1 VKKNIRTLWDLTKSD
16 CNQLIERALTF
27 KRDRTSFST
36 YRPLSGQSMG
46 LLFEKA
52 STRTRISFET
62 AMNQLGGSSIYLNP
76 KDTQLSRNEPI
87 KDTARVLSGYLD
99 ILVVRTYAQR
109 IIEEMADWADIPV
122 INALTDSYH
131 PCQILSDVMTV
142 VEKLGSYKGLKFAW
156 IGDGNNV
163 AHSWINIAG
172 ILGLNLVLAC
182 PDNYMPYNEIIQ
194 KARQEGIGSIEL
206 TTDPVE
212 AASDA
217 DVINTD
223 VWASMG
229 QETESEERKK
239 VFKPYQVNASLVS
252 HAKNHVAIMHCL
264 PAHRDEEITDD
275 VLESSNSLV
284 WPQAENKLFMHKAI
298 LEALL
303 SLA

>member
-182 PDNYMPYNEIIQ
+182 PDNYMPYDEIIQ

>member
-1 VKKNIRTLWDLTKSD
+1 MKKNIRTLWDLTKSD

-182 PDNYMPYNEIIQ
+182 PDNYMPYDEIIQ